1 MQQQT
6 DNFAKF
12 GKSFQDSLCQLML
25 EDRPFCDQITE
36 VLTIDFLETKYL
48 QVFVKTIMDY
58 RTRYNVHP
66 TYEILA
72 TIFKSG
78 ITEYDDAVQKQVRD
92 YYARVIAS
100 DKVNDSDYIKQP
112 LISAVSRFSSKL

>member
-48 QVFVKTIMDY
+48 QVFVKTIVDY
-58 RTRYNVHP
+58 RSRYNVQNHEP
-66 TYEILA
+66 EVNIS
-72 TIFKSG
+72 TIKMMM
-78 ITEYDDAVQKQVRD
+78 ITDGFGAYRFDDLFGSFRRLCS
-92 YYARVIAS
+92 YLS
-100 DKVNDSDYIKQP
+100 
-112 LISAVSRFSSKL
+112 